1 MDYSGPRNTD
11 ILNLKGKIKLN
22 ETIIENLVE
31 NFLLKKFDNSAPIPD
46 CHREWWK
53 MVTSD
58 SKFVAIGAPR
68 GHAKSTAITFSY
80 TLASI
85 LFHAHKFIIIL
96 SDTEAQ
102 AILFL
107 GDIKK
112 ELIENEELVA
122 LFGIKGLI
130 KDSDSDFIIEFN
142 DGFQARVIA
151 KGSNQRLRGLKWD
164 GARPDLVIGDDL
176 ENEDIVLN
184 ADRREKFSK
193 WFTGAVI
200 PLLSK
205 DGKIRV
211 VGTVLHMDSQ
221 LARLLPKPSTKGV
234 VVTPLVIKSSPRSVW
249 LAALYRAHPSMN
261 DFSEVL
267 WPEHKNKQELLDYQA
282 HCRSEGLMDV
292 YSAEILNDPV
302 DEANARF
309 RKSDMLPMTS
319 NDFEKHRYYYIGT
332 DFAVTKDAHRDY
344 TVFVIASVG
353 DDEMLQI
360 EHVIRER
367 MNSHDIIE
375 TIISLQKSY
384 EPLFFAFEKG
394 SILNSLL
401 PGIKVRQLETNTF
414 INYEAFASSVDK
426 DARASTIKARVKAH
440 RVKFNKEADW
450 WPAFEEELLKF
461 PKGHDD
467 QVDAFAIIG
476 NLLNKVARAE
486 TQEELEEQEYENF
499 KTEFMFFGT
508 NDSRNRVTG
517 Y

>member
-211 VGTVLHMDSQ
+211 PAALPALGPIGPGVVLGRRLETVLDQ
-221 LARLLPKPSTKGV
+221 PLEGRLGHLRRLRRDGSGRCAGV
-234 VVTPLVIKSSPRSVW
+234 HRRIQ
-249 LAALYRAHPSMN
+249 M
-261 DFSEVL
+261 
-267 WPEHKNKQELLDYQA
+267 
-282 HCRSEGLMDV
+282 
-292 YSAEILNDPV
+292 
-302 DEANARF
+302 ANA
-309 RKSDMLPMTS
+309 
-319 NDFEKHRYYYIGT
+319 
-332 DFAVTKDAHRDY
+332 
-344 TVFVIASVG
+344 
-353 DDEMLQI
+353 
-360 EHVIRER
+360 
-367 MNSHDIIE
+367 
-375 TIISLQKSY
+375 
-384 EPLFFAFEKG
+384 FAFMAGE
-394 SILNSLL
+394 SR
-401 PGIKVRQLETNTF
+401 PRRA
-414 INYEAFASSVDK
+414 EAGPSWPTLRRPNRRSTAPCDRAASGC
-426 DARASTIKARVKAH
+426 ARA
-440 RVKFNKEADW
+440 
-450 WPAFEEELLKF
+450 
-461 PKGHDD
+461 
-467 QVDAFAIIG
+467 
-476 NLLNKVARAE
+476 RAVPVRAA
-486 TQEELEEQEYENF
+486 
-499 KTEFMFFGT
+499 G
-508 NDSRNRVTG
+508 
-517 Y
+517 